1 LVLTPSASPPV
12 LRLLLVSD
20 DPADHAAVRK
30 ALAGVR
36 DQSFRIDGATTRAD
50 ALHRLRQRQHDVYLL
65 AEAVEGRPAADLL
78 RQVGLTGDPV
88 PTIVLTDH
96 GSPQGE
102 LDALQAG
109 ASYCLAKS
117 RMNTGSLASAIDY
130 ATETA
135 ASRRALDESEAH
147 TRAVLESAVDGMI
160 SIDEHGVIE
169 TFNKAAAAIFG
180 YPAEAVI
187 GRNVSL
193 LMPEPYASEHDA
205 YIRRYLRT
213 GQKRVIGEGREVV
226 GRRSD
231 GGMFPLDL
239 AISEVKVHGARR
251 FLGIVRD
258 ITERKH
264 VEAEL
269 FDAQERARRRERL
282 ADIGA
287 ITAQIVHDIGNP
299 VAGVV
304 MQANA
309 ILRTLDRAETPAI
322 ETVRRQVE
330 RVLNTS
336 RTLDRM
342 VKSFLDF
349 SREQRLEVTELS
361 LADLL
366 TEVHAAWQPLAAQ
379 REISLELILRDDLPP
394 ISADADKLRRVL
406 ENLLK
411 NAIEAIDPG
420 PGNVDIR
427 AELAAEEPATVRIA
441 FEDTGCGVPEGIDPF
456 RLFETTKPHGTGLG
470 LAIVSQI
477 VQAHGGTVRHCPNS
491 PRGAIFTVE
500 LPCRTR

>member
-1 LVLTPSASPPV
+1 MVLTPSAPPPV
-12 LRLLLVSD
+12 LHLLLVSD
-20 DPADHAAVRK
+20 EPADHAAVRE

-36 DQSFRIDGATTRAD
+36 DQRFRLDGATSLAD
-50 ALHRLRQRQHDVYLL
+50 ALQRLRQRQHDVYLL
-65 AEAVEGRPAADLL
+65 AEAVEGHPAADLL

-96 GSPQGE
+96 GSPRAE

-117 RMNTGSLASAIDY
+117 RMDAGSLAGAIAY

-160 SIDEHGVIE
+160 SIDEHGFIE

-180 YPAEAVI
+180 YPAEGVI

-213 GQKRVIGEGREVV
+213 GQKRVIGVGREVA

-231 GGMFPLDL
+231 GGIFPLEL

-258 ITERKH
+258 ISARKQ

-269 FDAQERARRRERL
+269 FDARERARRRERL

-309 ILRTLDRAETPAI
+309 ILRTLDRAETPAVEI
-322 ETVRRQVE
+322 VRRQVE

-349 SREQRLEVTELS
+349 SREQRLEMTDVS

-366 TEVHAAWQPLAAQ
+366 TEVHGAWQPLAAQ
-379 REISLELILRDDLPP
+379 HEISLGLILQDDLPP
-394 ISADADKLRRVL
+394 LSADADKLRRVL

-411 NAIEAIDPG
+411 NAIEAIEPG
-420 PGNVDIR
+420 PGNVDIC

-441 FEDTGCGVPEGIDPF
+441 FEDTGRGVPEGIDPF
-456 RLFETTKPHGTGLG
+456 RLFETTKLHGTGLG

-491 PRGAIFTVE
+491 PRGTIFTVE
-500 LPCRTR
+500 LPCRPR